1 MTAASATA
9 PSVAASSSSS
19 AAASGAG
26 LRPLFDRLEL
36 VSARLDAELARLCAS
51 GGGGGAWA
59 WLAEAQRRT
68 GARYSHVFFAAAFT
82 ALALLF
88 LGLGAHFFS
97 LLVGFAYP
105 AYASLKAVDAA
116 ERTED
121 KQWCATRARERVGG
135 RARAP

>member
-1 MTAASATA
+1 MTNASATA
-9 PSVAASSSSS
+9 PSVSASAS
-19 AAASGAG
+19 AAAGGAG

-36 VSARLDAELARLCAS
+36 VSARLDAELARLCAGGGGA

-68 GARYSHVFFAAAFT
+68 GARYSHVFFAAAFF

-121 KQWCATRARERVGG
+121 KQW
-135 RARAP
+135 

>member
-1 MTAASATA
+1 MTNASATA
-9 PSVAASSSSS
+9 PSVSSSS
-19 AAASGAG
+19 AASGAGGAG
-26 LRPLFDRLEL
+26 LRPRFDRLEL
-36 VSARLDAELARLCAS
+36 VSARLDAELARLCAGGGN

-68 GARYSHVFFAAAFT
+68 GARYSHVFFAAAFF

-121 KQWCATRARERVGG
+121 KQW
-135 RARAP
+135 

>member
-1 MTAASATA
+1 MTNASATA
-9 PSVAASSSSS
+9 PSVSASASS
-19 AAASGAG
+19 AAGGAG

-36 VSARLDAELARLCAS
+36 VSARLDAELARLCAA
-51 GGGGGAWA
+51 GAWA

-68 GARYSHVFFAAAFT
+68 GARYSHVFFAAAFF

-121 KQWCATRARERVGG
+121 KQW
-135 RARAP
+135 